1 MQTTHDQRS
10 QAQAVQVLV
19 KFLTDAIG
27 FYPRD
32 NSWSCITEVKSSV
45 EPEVVQALNNRALVT
60 AIQAVFEKP
69 DHQARLNEIKDLNGV
84 CKAMV
89 ESSKTTGIDLVGQS
103 PNVFGTLFNKRAEF
117 ENILN
122 QELSAALRQSEN
134 RVSLI
139 FNSSCSR
146 TFAGTW
152 TVVGS

>member
-1 MQTTHDQRS
+1 M
-10 QAQAVQVLV
+10 LV

-27 FYPRD
+27 FHPRD
-32 NSWSCITEVKSSV
+32 NSWSCITEIKSSV
-45 EPEVVQALNNRALVT
+45 EPDVVQALNNRALVT

-69 DHQARLNEIKDLNGV
+69 DHQARLNEIKNLNGV

-89 ESSKTTGIDLVGQS
+89 DTSKTTGIDLVGQS
-103 PNVFGTLFNKRAEF
+103 PNVFRTLFDKILEF

-122 QELSAALRQSEN
+122 ADLRAALKPSEN
-134 RVSLI
+134 AVSLI